1 MEGRT
6 DRIFFVLDGAE
17 EEYAKCKE
25 HNVVMYDTSF
35 GTNSFGMP
43 LGCFTTVSE
52 TGQTVILAV
61 SLLRSEKEYM
71 FQWAFE
77 KFHEAF
83 RVRPGSF
90 FTDGDLSMIK
100 ALKNLCAPGG
110 IWEGTLH
117 FYCVFHLWK
126 NMYKNVSPLFV
137 GLKEKWREV
146 ATEFWRITKDSDERR
161 IMEFQNEWK
170 ALMKLVDESASKG
183 ANVKAGL
190 AWLEKWGGMAEQW
203 AARQAKRQ
211 RRVARLQAPR

>member
-1 MEGRT
+1 MCRVCAQKEQGFEFFTASDMEGRT

-17 EEYAKCKE
+17 EEYAKCKGL
-25 HNVVMYDTSF
+25 NTVMFDTSF

-110 IWEGTLH
+110 IW
-117 FYCVFHLWK
+117 
-126 NMYKNVSPLFV
+126 
-137 GLKEKWREV
+137 
-146 ATEFWRITKDSDERR
+146 
-161 IMEFQNEWK
+161 
-170 ALMKLVDESASKG
+170 ALA
-183 ANVKAGL
+183 ACAG
-190 AWLEKWGGMAEQW
+190 GV
-203 AARQAKRQ
+203 
-211 RRVARLQAPR
+211 RVLRA